1 MLFVKGQRIIEHHLT
16 RHCLKEV
23 QDKLEDQVTAK
34 AATVR
39 QVRKAPV
46 NLVLCFCFSRR
57 EQSTY

>member
-34 AATVR
+34 ATTVR
-39 QVRKAPV
+39 QVRKASEPGP
-46 NLVLCFCFSRR
+46 LLLLL
-57 EQSTY
+57 